1 MQTKITDLN
10 ADCIENILELLSFA
24 DLLNVAQSNK
34 ILNSSACTVVSRRY
48 LKTETELY
56 LAESQFCCNH
66 PLGFRITR
74 YLSRTDFSPLNFR
87 MALRILRYFGRIFS
101 KIVVNYYNLSL
112 TQRQLI
118 EHSLGENCGKNKNSA
133 LVRIVL
139 ENCPEDALRW
149 IETPMENVKDVTICL
164 ESNLDFEQLNN
175 KLPHMEI
182 LKLAWLEISDGSC
195 IEQTFSALKH
205 LEVEVRD
212 REKHFT
218 ENNVRNAVL
227 LNPQLTH
234 VTVKLHPHPQL
245 NPAALID
252 FLENNFRKPEKTAD
266 VILL

>member
-10 ADCIENILELLSFA
+10 ADCIEYILEILSFV

-34 ILNSSACTVVSRRY
+34 KLNSSACTVVLRRY
-48 LKTETELY
+48 RKTEMELY

-66 PLGFRITR
+66 PLGFRITK
-74 YLSRTDFSPLNFR
+74 YLLRTDFSPLNFR
-87 MALRILRYFGRIFS
+87 MALRTLRYFGRIFT
-101 KIVVNYYNLSL
+101 KIVVNYFNLSL

-133 LVRIVL
+133 LVKIVL
-139 ENCPEDALRW
+139 ENCPEDALQW

-175 KLPHMEI
+175 KLPNMEI
-182 LKLAWLEISDGSC
+182 LKLAWLEISNGSC
-195 IEQTFSALKH
+195 IERTFSTLKH

-218 ENNVRNAVL
+218 ENNVRKAVL

-234 VTVKLHPHPQL
+234 VTVKLHPHPKL

-252 FLENNFRKPEKTAD
+252 FLENNFKRSGKTAN